1 MLAFRRQLEFLLTL
15 IDAHRHRATHA
26 TAFYGLTPRREMED
40 LLLLSGQGAGG
51 EFDADGESTR
61 CDSPIVIGARWVG
74 DDLERITSS
83 LDDRGAESAI

>member
-26 TAFYGLTPRREMED
+26 TAFYGLTPSREMEA
-40 LLLLSGQGAGG
+40 LLLLLGEGAGG

-61 CDSPIVIGARWVG
+61 CDDRFVIAA
-74 DDLERITSS
+74 D
-83 LDDRGAESAI
+83 